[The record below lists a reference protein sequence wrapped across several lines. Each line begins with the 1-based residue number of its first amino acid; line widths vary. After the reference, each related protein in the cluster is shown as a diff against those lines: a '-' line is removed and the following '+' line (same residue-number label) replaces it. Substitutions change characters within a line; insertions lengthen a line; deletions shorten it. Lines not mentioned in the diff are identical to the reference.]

1 MDHTEIQLF
10 CNTFDVNQLT
20 SQETRENLYLSIN
33 QLDETKLSE
42 IEIRQNFTGIKVAL
56 GVFIQKF
63 AELEGEVTSIKLQQ
77 VAYEAKMERLFM
89 KGQMEIKELK
99 QELTQMK
106 ATERQLEKV
115 VTVAKLLKGNDYAPL
130 AVKSMMK
137 GITNGDF
144 FADIS
149 APEDFLERITWAQEN
164 GFRWNKNNRAPSKT
178 KKQIEIL
185 EAWEMEF
192 NKARGLSQEEL
203 TDRNLIMSMGKGAV
217 AGAVM
222 GIEAI
227 LGFQIEN
234 KNSLTAYNAYQK
246 AVKLLTEKLTNQ
258 TNIIEVVTTT
268 TNFSELVYDVFGHI
282 DEESYNRVVSGLNH
296 ISQPVSA
303 DSVLDQ
309 LKIYFSI
316 DLFPR
321 FINTDGE
328 LTNPLTIVPKLHS
341 GYYDPQL
348 IEIINRYID

>member
-10 CNTFDVNQLT
+10 CNTFDVNLLT

-63 AELEGEVTSIKLQQ
+63 VELESEVTNIKLQQ
-77 VAYEAKMERLFM
+77 VAYEAKMESLFIR
-89 KGQMEIKELK
+89 GQTEIKELK
-99 QELTQMK
+99 QELTQMR

-144 FADIS
+144 FTDAS
-149 APEDFLERITWAQEN
+149 APEDFLERVTWAQEH

-185 EAWEMEF
+185 EAWEIEF
-192 NKARGLSQEEL
+192 NKARGLSQDEL
-203 TDRNLIMSMGKGAV
+203 TNRNLVMSMGKGAV

-246 AVKLLTEKLTNQ
+246 AVKLLTGKPTNQ
-258 TNIIEVVTTT
+258 PNITEVVTTT
-268 TNFSELVYDVFGHI
+268 TNFSELVFDIFGQI
-282 DEESYNRVVSGLNH
+282 DEESYKKVISGLNH
-296 ISQPVSA
+296 VSRPVTANSI
-303 DSVLDQ
+303 LNQ

-321 FINTDGE
+321 FINTGKE

-341 GYYDPQL
+341 GYYDSQL
-348 IEIINRYID
+348 IEIINKYID

>member
-1 MDHTEIQLF
+1 MESTEIQLF
-10 CNTFDVNQLT
+10 SDTFDVNQLT
-20 SQETRENLYLSIN
+20 SQENRENLYLSIN
-33 QLDETKLSE
+33 QLDETKLTE

-63 AELEGEVTSIKLQQ
+63 AELEGEVSSIKLQQ

-99 QELTQMK
+99 QELTQMR

-130 AVKSMMK
+130 AVKSMIK

-149 APEDFLERITWAQEN
+149 APEDFLERISWAQEN
-164 GFRWNKNNRAPSKT
+164 GFRWNKNNRPPSKT

-185 EAWEMEF
+185 EAWEIEF
-192 NKARGLSQEEL
+192 NKARSLPQEKL
-203 TDRNLIMSMGKGAV
+203 TDRNLVMTMGRGGI

-246 AVKLLTEKLTNQ
+246 AVKLLSEKLTNQ
-258 TNIIEVVTTT
+258 INIIEVVTTT
-268 TNFSELVYDVFGHI
+268 TNFSELVFDLFGHI
-282 DEESYNRVVSGLNH
+282 DDESYKRVVSGLNN
-296 ISQPVSA
+296 ISQPINA
-303 DSVLDQ
+303 DSVLSQ

-341 GYYDPQL
+341 GYYDAQL
-348 IEIINRYID
+348 VELINRHIT